1 MAGRRQKFQGN
12 NLLAN
17 GSGAAR
23 ADHQVLKDLREECA
37 NAAALL
43 PRTARD
49 QHRLIKATAPMS
61 LREWL
66 KSRNSSTH
74 LSKVLRPKCISECSG
89 LGKESCGCPISG
101 SIQDHTRWGLGQ
113 PGVVE
118 GAGVALDE
126 I

>member
-74 LSKVLRPKCISECSG
+74 LPKVLRDPSVFQSV
-89 LGKESCGCPISG
+89 LGWVRRAVAAPSLEVSKTTLDGA
-101 SIQDHTRWGLGQ
+101 WGNLG
-113 PGVVE
+113 
-118 GAGVALDE
+118 
-126 I
+126 